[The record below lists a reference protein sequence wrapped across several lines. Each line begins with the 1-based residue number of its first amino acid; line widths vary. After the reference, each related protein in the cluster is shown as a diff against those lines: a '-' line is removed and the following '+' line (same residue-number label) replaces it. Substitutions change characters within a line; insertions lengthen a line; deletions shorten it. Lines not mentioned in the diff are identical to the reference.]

1 MLATVGGSN
10 WGLCLNP
17 GGMDEI
23 MLCSNC
29 GSELVEGKCPNCS
42 GATLTMQKL
51 EPAPDYVGW
60 QGTMFRFLLY
70 AQALAGFMVFTT
82 LPVRLFEN
90 DFDIGV
96 YQFVFFLVL
105 GLAIISNV
113 GMSFLSTKIGL
124 FIAYLVGGQLL
135 WLLPT
140 FAANMILVVSG
151 DISGEFLFQGLTTI
165 EQLTTYLAGSTGEY
179 LYVYLV
185 NIGFLLIGMA
195 YLPFTVIGI
204 AALAQETVSRNL
216 SSPSEPG
223 SSSDALA
230 IGAFI
235 AAFVAPIAGLVLALI
250 GLRAWQET
258 NSRNRGLLIAALS
271 ISIVLGLL
279 SVLFFTTVLV
289 GPLFELLLL
298 DSF

>member
-1 MLATVGGSN
+1 
-10 WGLCLNP
+10 
-17 GGMDEI
+17 

-29 GSELVEGKCPNCS
+29 GSELVDGKCPNCAGS
-42 GATLTMQKL
+42 TLTMQKL
-51 EPAPDYVGW
+51 EPAADHVGW
-60 QGTMFRFLLY
+60 QGTMFRYLLY

-90 DFDIGV
+90 DFDIDG

-105 GLAIISNV
+105 ALAVISNV

-124 FIAYLVGGQLL
+124 FIAYLLGGQLL
-135 WLLPT
+135 WLTPV
-140 FAANMILVVSG
+140 FSANLVLVVGGEMS
-151 DISGEFLFQGLTTI
+151 SEFLFRGLTTL
-165 EQLTTYLAGSTGEY
+165 EQLTTYLASSTGEY

-185 NIGFLLIGMA
+185 NVGFLLIGMA

-204 AALAQETVSRNL
+204 AALAQETVSKNL
-216 SSPSEPG
+216 SSGNEG
-223 SSSDALA
+223 KSSSDALA

-235 AAFVAPIAGLVLALI
+235 AAFAAPIAGLVLALI
-250 GLRAWQET
+250 GMRTWQET
-258 NSRNRGLLIAALS
+258 NSRNRGLLVSALA

-279 SVLFFTTVLV
+279 SILLFTTVLV

>member
-1 MLATVGGSN
+1 
-10 WGLCLNP
+10 
-17 GGMDEI
+17 

-51 EPAPDYVGW
+51 EPTPDYVGW

-105 GLAIISNV
+105 GLAVISNV

-140 FAANMILVVSG
+140 FAANLVLVVSG
-151 DISGEFLFQGLTTI
+151 DMSGEFLFQRLTTL
-165 EQLTTYLAGSTGEY
+165 ERLTTYLAGSTGEY
-179 LYVYLV
+179 LYVYLA

-258 NSRNRGLLIAALS
+258 NSRNRGLLIAALA